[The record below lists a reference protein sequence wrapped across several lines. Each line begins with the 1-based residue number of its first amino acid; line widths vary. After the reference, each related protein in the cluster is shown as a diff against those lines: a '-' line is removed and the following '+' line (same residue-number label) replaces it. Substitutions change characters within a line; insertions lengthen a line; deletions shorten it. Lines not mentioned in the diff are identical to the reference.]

1 MYLENF
7 HYLLEVERLK
17 SVSSAA
23 RSLNLRQ
30 STLSSIINVLE
41 KDLGYSVFYRT
52 PDGMIPTREGKR
64 LLSVARDVDIKVEE
78 LYSLSSKERGH
89 ARPINIVMSPG
100 ACMSSLIDIS
110 QQYFKFDL
118 PGDILVEERHRLEIP
133 VLLAQ
138 HVANVGIA
146 FFTMKEVDDMASNP
160 KYADILVTPFF
171 RTRFCVLASREHPV
185 AKRGCL
191 TLEDFQNNLFCDQV
205 TCSTAR
211 PDTQYE
217 SLLPKKMQ
225 SISVNSY
232 AIMKR
237 LLLEKNML
245 SLATWYTICNSGLYD
260 PEKMVAIPLSSDL
273 AKDEL
278 CLCML
283 HRPEQKVR
291 YQERILFTCIDS
303 YFKNYILPPMEDF
316 RHAEKEVQK

>member
-17 SVSSAA
+17 SISAAA

-30 STLSSIINVLE
+30 NTLSSIINVLE

-52 PDGMIPTREGKR
+52 PDGMIPTKEGKR
-64 LLSVARDVDIKVEE
+64 LLSVARDIDIKVEE
-78 LYSLSSKERGH
+78 LYSLSSKERGR

-100 ACMSSLIDIS
+100 SCMSSIIDIS
-110 QQYFKFDL
+110 KQYYNFDL

-133 VLLAQ
+133 SLLAQ
-138 HVANVGIA
+138 HVANIGVA
-146 FFTMKEVDDMASNP
+146 FFTMKEVEDLEENP
-160 KYADILVTPFF
+160 KFAEIITTPFIK
-171 RTRFCVLASREHPV
+171 TKFCVLTSREHPV
-185 AKRGCL
+185 AKRKRL
-191 TLEDFQNNLFCDQV
+191 TLEDFQNNLFCDQA
-205 TCSTAR
+205 TCSSAR

-217 SLLPKKMQ
+217 KLLPNKMQ

-260 PEKMVAIPLSSDL
+260 LKNMVAIPLPKEL
-273 AKDEL
+273 VREELYL
-278 CLCML
+278 CLL
-283 HRPEQKVR
+283 HRQEQKVR
-291 YQERILFTCIDS
+291 YQERVLITCIS
-303 YFKNYILPPMEDF
+303 EYLRNYDLPLMEGEPETG
-316 RHAEKEVQK
+316 R